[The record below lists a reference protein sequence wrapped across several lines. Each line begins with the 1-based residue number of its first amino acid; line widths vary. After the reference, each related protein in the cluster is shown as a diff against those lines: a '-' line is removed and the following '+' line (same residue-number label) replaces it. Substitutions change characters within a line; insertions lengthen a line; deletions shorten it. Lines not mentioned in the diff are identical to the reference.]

1 MKTLTLIVA
10 AVLALPACRTQTP
23 ETGTVLLAAEVAQ
36 ATVRS
41 EMKLPLT
48 ELSGLAVS
56 GNRGLL
62 AVGDHDPIIVRA
74 ELAVDLRSAEAK
86 AKKLNDVFSGTDG
99 KQWEGIAVDGKG
111 RVIVLQESPP
121 RLFVLDSGLSQV
133 EKSVKLDVADLPA
146 QLLGGDN
153 SLGEGLVLMR
163 NGHVLVV
170 KEKNPTVLIEF
181 GPSGEQA
188 VGVSAE
194 TLLGPGEEMLLQGGG
209 NARLK
214 PLKWWT
220 LGDSSIGLLK
230 DVSEL
235 AVGPNGVLYVLSDES
250 RRFARLEARLKV
262 DEKKFALK
270 QVWDLPAAVENPE
283 GLAFLGN
290 VPVVGSDRKDD
301 TKNLFV
307 LDPVN

>member
-1 MKTLTLIVA
+1 
-10 AVLALPACRTQTP
+10 
-23 ETGTVLLAAEVAQ
+23 
-36 ATVRS
+36 
-41 EMKLPLT
+41 
-48 ELSGLAVS
+48 
-56 GNRGLL
+56 
-62 AVGDHDPIIVRA
+62 
-74 ELAVDLRSAEAK
+74 
-86 AKKLNDVFSGTDG
+86 
-99 KQWEGIAVDGKG
+99 
-111 RVIVLQESPP
+111 VIVLQESPP
-121 RLFVLDSGLSQV
+121 RLFVLDAGLSQV
-133 EKSVKLDVADLPA
+133 EKSVKLDVADLPSE
-146 QLLGGDN
+146 LLGGDN

-181 GPSGEQA
+181 GPSGEQP

-194 TLLGPGEEMLLQGGG
+194 TLLGAGEEMLLQGGG

-250 RRFARLEARLKV
+250 RRFARLEARLKA

-270 QVWDLPAAVENPE
+270 QVWELPAVVENPE
-283 GLAFLGN
+283 GLVFLGN
-290 VPVVGSDRKDD
+290 VPVVGSDRKTDS
-301 TKNLFV
+301 KNLFV